1 MLSLCDELPGNF
13 FRCFKLTVILI
24 LDTLI
29 RVFNDNSVCHPGP
42 NSYLCVSGLD
52 KTDSILQNGSES
64 YGGGIHKSIIYG
76 DFFFIESILKLKK
89 AGICLW

>member
-1 MLSLCDELPGNF
+1 VPDFE
-13 FRCFKLTVILI
+13 KKIY
-24 LDTLI
+24 LDTAMKILKALEKEQC
-29 RVFNDNSVCHPGP
+29 NWT
-42 NSYLCVSGLD
+42 D